1 MMWLSKSRNM
11 KKKKKEPALL
21 SNLTRPH
28 YIQQCKPKLWI
39 LRFSNL
45 LLARGGVGSLRKLT
59 AQCSSGPHASLPLS
73 LVKDGNPFRVQL
85 SHNHINYA
93 TTS

>member
-1 MMWLSKSRNM
+1 MMWLSK
-11 KKKKKEPALL
+11 KQEHEKKELALL

-28 YIQQCKPKLWI
+28 YTQQCSRLKLWL

-59 AQCSSGPHASLPLS
+59 AQCSSGPHASLPLF

-85 SHNHINYA
+85 SHNHNNYA
-93 TTS
+93 TAS